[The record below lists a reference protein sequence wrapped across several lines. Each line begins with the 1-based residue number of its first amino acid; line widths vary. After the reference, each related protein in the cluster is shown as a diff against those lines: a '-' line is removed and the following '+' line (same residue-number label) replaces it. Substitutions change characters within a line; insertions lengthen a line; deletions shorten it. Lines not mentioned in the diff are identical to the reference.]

1 MRNEYDIAKALRR
14 VENELINSMMR
25 NLERHKA
32 EEAEEGYN
40 WTAWQVE
47 QLKALKMYKKKECKK
62 IQRAF

>member
-32 EEAEEGYN
+32 EEVEEGYN

-47 QLKALKMYKKKECKK
+47 
-62 IQRAF
+62 